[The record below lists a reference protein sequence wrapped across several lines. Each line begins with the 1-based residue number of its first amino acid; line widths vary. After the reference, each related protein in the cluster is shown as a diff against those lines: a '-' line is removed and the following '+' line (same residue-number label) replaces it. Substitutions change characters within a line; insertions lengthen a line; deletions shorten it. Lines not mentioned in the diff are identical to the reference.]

1 MAGYIQEYDL
11 NKITVIR
18 DTFRGTYLFFISKIS
33 RFQKHEYMALHFFFL
48 FIKDEVNR
56 GHCKVQNLF
65 AKKWIAIG
73 CYIFNLKQ
81 IFFVKMI
88 IVCLE
93 FELGK
98 QSGVFRLC
106 GSLNDS
112 DHVYHLQETTALLYP
127 KSFHIGIQ
135 ESCNELQ

>member
-1 MAGYIQEYDL
+1 MLVLG
-11 NKITVIR
+11 TIR
-18 DTFRGTYLFFISKIS
+18 YVLVQRMLFTL
-33 RFQKHEYMALHFFFL
+33 RQL
-48 FIKDEVNR
+48 
-56 GHCKVQNLF
+56 
-65 AKKWIAIG
+65 
-73 CYIFNLKQ
+73 
-81 IFFVKMI
+81 FFVKKI

-127 KSFHIGIQ
+127 KSFHIGKQ
-135 ESCNELQ
+135 ESCNELHICTMYIYASSMLYFCALMVKYCFVFVFRAKRPGNQDRSPCPSR

>member
-1 MAGYIQEYDL
+1 
-11 NKITVIR
+11 
-18 DTFRGTYLFFISKIS
+18 
-33 RFQKHEYMALHFFFL
+33 
-48 FIKDEVNR
+48 
-56 GHCKVQNLF
+56 
-65 AKKWIAIG
+65 
-73 CYIFNLKQ
+73 
-81 IFFVKMI
+81 MI

-135 ESCNELQ
+135 VPERIKGSGLECDIS

>member
-1 MAGYIQEYDL
+1 ML
-11 NKITVIR
+11 F
-18 DTFRGTYLFFISKIS
+18 TF
-33 RFQKHEYMALHFFFL
+33 
-48 FIKDEVNR
+48 
-56 GHCKVQNLF
+56 
-65 AKKWIAIG
+65 
-73 CYIFNLKQ
+73 KQ
-81 IFFVKMI
+81 IFFVKII

-127 KSFHIGIQ
+127 KSFHIGIEVLQLATYMYRTCAIITRGLYNFHSLFEVQKRFFKGLFFLILALFMVSIQ
-135 ESCNELQ
+135 EQFLIKSRL

>member
-1 MAGYIQEYDL
+1 MIPRL
-11 NKITVIR
+11 LSI
-18 DTFRGTYLFFISKIS
+18 
-33 RFQKHEYMALHFFFL
+33 
-48 FIKDEVNR
+48 
-56 GHCKVQNLF
+56 
-65 AKKWIAIG
+65 
-73 CYIFNLKQ
+73 LKQ
-81 IFFVKMI
+81 IFLVIMI

-127 KSFHIGIQ
+127 KSFHIFVWKSTYLSKRKHWILRIGVVGRCKKCQNLTFIRILLN
-135 ESCNELQ
+135 SFLLKNANLGAHFLLWITWLQKRNPIFDSFLLHQF